1 MQTHS
6 KSSDQAFEQLREANA
21 KLQGNLKVKTA
32 GNQMMNALMRA
43 FKQKL
48 EEEIT
53 QSRRKIEEQN
63 QKLTQSGNEVVT
75 LRAKVEKKKFKQMEI
90 K

>member
-1 MQTHS
+1 MQGELG
-6 KSSDQAFEQLREANA
+6 KLRGE
-21 KLQGNLKVKTA
+21 LKVKKA

-53 QSRRKIEEQN
+53 KNRAVIE
-63 QKLTQSGNEVVT
+63 G
-75 LRAKVEKKKFKQMEI
+75 
-90 K
+90 